1 LATTLGWGSNPFQF
15 YDMQTRIF
23 VLIAIIGIALIWF
36 GSNETDR
43 LISIIGV
50 SALIIG
56 ILGAYFSARNKKG
69 MGFLRRL

>member
-1 LATTLGWGSNPFQF
+1 LATTLGWGSIPFQF

-23 VLIAIIGIALIWF
+23 VLIAIVGIALIWF
-36 GSNETDR
+36 GSIEMDR
-43 LISIIGV
+43 LFSIIGV

-69 MGFLRRL
+69 MGFFRRL

>member
-23 VLIAIIGIALIWF
+23 VLIGIALIWF
-36 GSNETDR
+36 GSTQLDR
-43 LISIIGV
+43 LISLIGV
-50 SALIIG
+50 FALIIG

-69 MGFLRRL
+69 MGFFRRL

>member
-1 LATTLGWGSNPFQF
+1 
-15 YDMQTRIF
+15 MQTRIF
-23 VLIAIIGIALIWF
+23 VLVAIIGTALIWF
-36 GSNETDR
+36 GSIEMDR

-69 MGFLRRL
+69 MGFFRRL

>member
-1 LATTLGWGSNPFQF
+1 
-15 YDMQTRIF
+15 MQTRIF
-23 VLIAIIGIALIWF
+23 ALIAIIGIALIWF
-36 GSNETDR
+36 GSVNLDR

-69 MGFLRRL
+69 MGFFRRL

>member
-1 LATTLGWGSNPFQF
+1 MATTHGWGAIPYQF

-23 VLIAIIGIALIWF
+23 VLIAIIGIGLIWF
-36 GSNETDR
+36 GSVQLDK
-43 LISIIGV
+43 LISLIGV
-50 SALIIG
+50 FALIIG

>member
-1 LATTLGWGSNPFQF
+1 
-15 YDMQTRIF
+15 MQTRIF
-23 VLIAIIGIALIWF
+23 ALIAIIGIGLIWF
-36 GSNETDR
+36 GTVNLDR